1 MRFRHAAAMLL
12 CGWMASCCAAQP
24 QAPFGLPPAG
34 EPMLGTLAT
43 EATVARR
50 WVLTAG
56 AKRSVAMR
64 PQRPSRAQYWTLAPV
79 GQNTVRLQLFEAGRL
94 WSLAVDRETGRVGIE
109 RSDDKFEQL
118 WRVSRSPRAPQAVR
132 LQSVGFRGLF
142 LTGETDSQ
150 VSLQPPSGRAAQ
162 EWIFDPAPPPP
173 VVNIPVQQM
182 AEHAMRPNPPLPPAA
197 TRLVNTHSS
206 ELLVRITD
214 LRSGTFVDLAIPA
227 GGSRNF
233 EFQRDSG
240 ATFVESYQVADP
252 LGNVFQQQFVT
263 AVPPV
268 VYYDVTVYE
277 KFLQSIAIDRT
288 GKSPQRIEDINYQPK
303 GVGYF
308 VIPPGD
314 LFPGGDLDVFR
325 SAKRANNPGAVRPL
339 DPKTFSEAEPKDDP
353 LKRALRELSDR

>member
-1 MRFRHAAAMLL
+1 VLELDDQLLRRTASSSFWFAA
-12 CGWMASCCAAQP
+12 CG
-24 QAPFGLPPAG
+24 PAG
-34 EPMLGTLAT
+34 ARYVGYRSDDRAPLGVDRGSQAQRGDAASTPQSGSILDAGSRRKKHRSLA
-43 EATVARR
+43 AVRR
-50 WVLTAG
+50 
-56 AKRSVAMR
+56 
-64 PQRPSRAQYWTLAPV
+64 
-79 GQNTVRLQLFEAGRL
+79 GRL
-94 WSLAVDRETGRVGIE
+94 WSLAVDRETGRVAIE

-118 WRVSRSPRAPQAVR
+118 WRVSRSPRSPQAVR

-150 VSLQPPSGRAAQ
+150 VSLKPPSGLAAQ

-173 VVNIPVQQM
+173 AVNIPVQQM
-182 AEHAMRPNPPLPPAA
+182 AEHAMRPNPPLPPAV
-197 TRLVNTHSS
+197 TRLVNTHTS
-206 ELLVRITD
+206 ELLVRVTD

-233 EFQRDSG
+233 EFQRDAG
-240 ATFVESYQVADP
+240 ATFVERYQVAGP

-314 LFPGGDLDVFR
+314 LFPGGELDVFR

-339 DPKTFSEAEPKDDP
+339 DPKTFSEAEPTQDP
-353 LKRALRELSDR
+353 LKRALQELSDR